1 MRVLNVA
8 ALPELAPQV
17 RELVAAEYIPENVR
31 TALLEVLYKLD
42 QEQPIFDLA
51 PDDNVPV
58 SLHNS

>member
-1 MRVLNVA
+1 VLNVA
-8 ALPELAPQV
+8 ALPELAPKV
-17 RELVAAEYIPENVR
+17 RELVAAEDVPENVR

-42 QEQPIFDLA
+42 QEQPMFDLV

>member
-1 MRVLNVA
+1 MLNVA
-8 ALPELAPQV
+8 ALPELAPKV
-17 RELVAAEYIPENVR
+17 RELVAAEDVPENVR

-42 QEQPIFDLA
+42 QEQPMFDLV